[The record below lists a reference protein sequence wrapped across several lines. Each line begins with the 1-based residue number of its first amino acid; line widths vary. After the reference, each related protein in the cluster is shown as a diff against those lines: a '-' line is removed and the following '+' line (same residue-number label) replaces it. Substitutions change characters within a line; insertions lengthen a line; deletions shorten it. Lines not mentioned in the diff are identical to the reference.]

1 MLTFTEIND
10 LLLLVKFNRNIVEG
24 LCDSINNDK
33 TMMMK
38 IVEQNGVYLQQASKE
53 YTEKDGG
60 EASAK
65 SILLRSKL
73 ADGGTY
79 DPINY
84 DLLLGE

>member
-65 SILLRSKL
+65 AILLRSKL

-79 DPINY
+79 DLINY